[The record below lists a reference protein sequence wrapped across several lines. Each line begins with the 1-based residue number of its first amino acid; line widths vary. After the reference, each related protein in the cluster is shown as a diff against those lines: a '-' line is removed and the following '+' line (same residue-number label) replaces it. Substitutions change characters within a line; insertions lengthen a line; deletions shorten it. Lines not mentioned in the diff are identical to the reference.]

1 MAAHYVAW
9 RVCFSAVALHLW
21 GLKLRI
27 FPKMPKMT
35 PRGQRPPF
43 SNPLGQK
50 PPKWTPTVKTPRIYP
65 RGQNRPNL
73 PPWPKI
79 SQMTLRGQKTPKLT
93 PLVKNPSNEPP
104 WPKMPRSCRRC
115 LWVRTKDKIDEGV
128 QLGWASC
135 LFHLKLLNPG
145 ILNPI

>member
-9 RVCFSAVALHLW
+9 RVCFIAVALHLW
-21 GLKLRI
+21 GLKLRV

-35 PRGQRPPF
+35 SRGQRPPF
-43 SNPLGQK
+43 GTPLVKTPKMNPHGQK
-50 PPKWTPTVKTPRIYP
+50 PPQFTLEVKTPQIYP
-65 RGQNRPNL
+65 LDQKSPND
-73 PPWPKI
+73 PH
-79 SQMTLRGQKTPKLT
+79 GQKPPKLT